1 MYKQNKKIYQN
12 IFPLI
17 KKVLMEKEDKK
28 VQYNT
33 DERFAALSKTF
44 EEGYNLV

>member
-1 MYKQNKKIYQN
+1 
-12 IFPLI
+12 
-17 KKVLMEKEDKK
+17 MEKEDKK
-28 VQYNT
+28 VQYNM